1 MYKTTFVS
9 AALLILIVL
18 VASCMGGGVQPAPTP
33 TLEPTATETATPL
46 PTATSTPEPTLTATA
61 TATATP
67 SPTATPTPTP
77 EPTATP
83 TPTPMPPVSLTEAE
97 YRNDNLGLIWQRPDD
112 EWQFLDASS
121 LEGQFGTLIPL
132 VTLAHKTDEFYVT
145 MFTINLPAIQARAL
159 ANLMENDPEQ
169 ALTAIAGSMGDLG
182 KQARLTQI
190 GPTRAIITSIPAE
203 SGGTNFMWI
212 VVRPQGVVYLLAEGF
227 EDAEAAVT
235 TMRMLSFAGR
245 PTTTDLTPEKQREQ
259 LIAQAEEIRGLQA
272 QGKTTFKFLTRD
284 ELRARMEEKAAKEM
298 DLQKTAAVDQM
309 LKLLSLI
316 PKDADLVQLLLG
328 LQESQ
333 IMGFYEPAD
342 GIFYLVDD
350 TRDEP
355 MTPLDQ
361 ATFVHEYIHALQDQ
375 YYDLSRLTEDNG
387 LNEDQKGAMRSLAEG
402 DATLAM
408 AFWAATNLS
417 GEQLEQV
424 MTEARELDPEA
435 LATAPAYL
443 RGGLTFPYEYGTRF
457 VQRIVSPQGWS
468 ALDAVWRDLPAST
481 EQILHPEKYGQDKP
495 TSVRLPENLLQG
507 LGAGWREALR
517 DVWGE
522 ADLILLLQEALGDDV
537 FKAADG
543 WDGSQYVFLTNTS
556 GRGLFAIEIV
566 WDSADEA
573 QEGGQGIIKWLRTIG
588 FDGQDATLNA
598 PDGRRAFLKTTGDR
612 VYLAIGSSSKD
623 LQALLSALGW

>member
-1 MYKTTFVS
+1 MIRATLVLT
-9 AALLILIVL
+9 ALLVSIVL
-18 VASCMGGGVQPAPTP
+18 LAGCAGGAAQPTP
-33 TLEPTATETATPL
+33 TPTPEPTATATLPPTATP
-46 PTATSTPEPTLTATA
+46 TPEPTPTPTA

-67 SPTATPTPTP
+67 LPTATPTPTP

-83 TPTPMPPVSLTEAE
+83 TATPVPPVSLTEAE
-97 YRNDNLGLIWQRPDD
+97 YRNNNLGLIWQRPDNKW
-112 EWQFLDASS
+112 EFLDASS
-121 LEGQFGTLIPL
+121 LEGRFGTLIPL
-132 VTLAHKTDEFYVT
+132 VTLAHQTDELYVT
-145 MFTINLPAIQARAL
+145 MFTINLPAVQVKAL

-190 GPTRAIITSIPAE
+190 GPTRAIITAIPAE

-227 EDAEAAVT
+227 EDAEAAT
-235 TMRMLSFAGR
+235 DNLKALSFAGR

-272 QGKTTFKFLTRD
+272 RGKTTFKFLTRD
-284 ELRARMEEKAAKEM
+284 ELRARMEEKSAREM
-298 DLQKTAAVDQM
+298 DPQEIAAADQM

-342 GIFYLVDD
+342 GTFYLVDD

-375 YYDLSRLTEDNG
+375 HYDLSRLTEDDG

-417 GEQLEQV
+417 REQLEQIT
-424 MTEARELDPEA
+424 TEARELDPAA
-435 LATAPAYL
+435 LAAAPAYL
-443 RGGLTFPYEYGTRF
+443 RAALTFPYEYGTRF
-457 VQRIVSPQGWS
+457 VQRIVSSQGWS
-468 ALDAVWRDLPAST
+468 ALDAIWRDLPAST
-481 EQILHPEKYGQDKP
+481 EQILHPEKYGKDEP
-495 TSVRLPENLLQG
+495 TTVALPANLAQA

-522 ADLILLLQEALGDDV
+522 ADLILLLQEALGDDA

-543 WDGSQYVFLTNTS
+543 WDGSEYVFLTNTS
-556 GRGLFAIEIV
+556 NRGLFAIEIV

-573 QEGGQGIIKWLRTIG
+573 KEGGQGVAKWLKAIG
-588 FDGQDATLNA
+588 FGGQGATLAA
-598 PDGRRAFLKTTGDR
+598 PDGRSAFLKTTGDR
-612 VYLAIGSSSKD
+612 VYLAVGSTAKD
-623 LQALLSALGW
+623 LEGLLSALKW